1 MKMDVP
7 IAQKYMLTISEA
19 AIYFRIGENK
29 LAALAKEHP
38 DADWVFYNG
47 NRVQIKRQ
55 KFEKVLDNLTSI

>member
-29 LAALAKEHP
+29 LAALAKERP

>member
-38 DADWVFYNG
+38 DADWVCYS
-47 NRVQIKRQ
+47 KR
-55 KFEKVLDNLTSI
+55 KSYLRLL